1 MADEQVITLDAPFM
15 EGSWSDTPPAVEQ
28 PITQEAETTKV
39 ETTEV
44 KEAATELPVTK
55 VETEEIIDSNN
66 YLKSKWGWENEEAA
80 EAEIKELRELKQKA
94 GKGIEF
100 TNEESKKLYE
110 YIQEGKEDDVYSFL
124 DKKKKIEKLST
135 ADLSNKHIASELVKF
150 GIQNENP
157 GLSADDVE
165 FLFNQKYSVPSKPV
179 ELLTDTED
187 EYQEKVSAWEKQV
200 EAIEKGLIIEAKMQQ
215 PKMAQLK
222 KELVLPNI
230 ERELPNQQEPT
241 QEELQKVQ
249 AVRDNYLQKLE
260 SDYKNF
266 NGYEVK
272 YKDEEV
278 EIPVNF
284 VVPDENKVALKKE
297 LETFDVDEFIGQRWF
312 TKEGQPNVMQ
322 MMEDVTLLREK
333 EAVFQKIANEV
344 GAKMKLHYM
353 GQKANVSVNGN
364 QQATFNPNTAKSQ
377 MDEQIDFIWK
387 NG

>member
-179 ELLTDTED
+179 ELPTDTED

-387 NG
+387 NA

>member
-179 ELLTDTED
+179 ELPTDTED

>member
-28 PITQEAETTKV
+28 PITQEAETIKV

-179 ELLTDTED
+179 ELPTDTED

-377 MDEQIDFIWK
+377 MDEQIEFIWK
-387 NG
+387 NA

>member
-179 ELLTDTED
+179 ELPTDTED

-377 MDEQIDFIWK
+377 MDEQIEFIWK
-387 NG
+387 NA